1 MEIMAQKQ
9 SGEDGHDILVVD
21 VAGSSGN
28 SFCLQRLVRVVKV
41 QHGTAYTHARGKNIL
56 KRMARY
62 SYSYYGPDKPSVSMQ
77 RAKKRSYGFF
87 QFTKMQMTKEA
98 VK

>member
-1 MEIMAQKQ
+1 MEIMAQKR
-9 SGEDGHDILVVD
+9 SEKDGHDILVVD
-21 VAGSSGN
+21 VAGSGGTA
-28 SFCLQRLVRVVKV
+28 FCLQRLIRVVKI

-77 RAKKRSYGFF
+77 RAKKEAMDFF
-87 QFTKMQMTKEA
+87 SSQKCK
-98 VK
+98 